1 MNVLDENFTEDQVRL
16 LRARGV
22 RARQIGHDI
31 GRAGMGDLEILT
43 LLHRLGRST
52 LFTLDQDFADPRL
65 CHPAYSIVFLYVYAH
80 LAAEYV
86 RRVLRH
92 PATDTQAK
100 RMGMLIRASDTGIRV
115 WRRNES
121 EQAFPWP

>member
-1 MNVLDENFTEDQVRL
+1 MNVLDENIPDDQRAL
-16 LRARGV
+16 LRAWRI
-22 RARQIGHDI
+22 RTQKI
-31 GRAGMGDLEILT
+31 GRD
-43 LLHRLGRST
+43 LGRKGIQDEQVIHILLSLT
-52 LFTLDQDFADPRL
+52 RPTFFTRDVDFASVRL
-65 CHPAYSIVFLYVYAH
+65 CYPGYCLVFLAVEDDEV
-80 LAAEYV
+80 AEYV